1 MNKRIAKGTVPK
13 RVIFTGSLVLFCA
26 FSFPF
31 VVNAATA
38 VPQPGESIRDTRPRQ
53 QVSLENL
60 DTDNKQA
67 SQSVRFTLQEIR
79 VEHEGLNVKDEK
91 IAAITDKVTS
101 KEITAAELYAADSL
115 YTAFCPTL
123 PAVPVYVTTEPFV
136 PAPILFC
143 FVASWFVTYV
153 FDVVTLSPTAGGS
166 SANALL
172 QIIVPAIMANSNDF
186 FIGVPRIPLIHLYK
200 LYQNLARGVKV

>member
-53 QVSLENL
+53 QVSLENV

-67 SQSVRFTLQEIR
+67 SRSVRFTLQEIR

-91 IAAITDKVTS
+91 IAAITDKVTG
-101 KEITAAELYAADSL
+101 KEITAAELYAAVANITRCVRSCG
-115 YTAFCPTL
+115 YPAAAAYIPEQTA
-123 PAVPVYVTTEPFV
+123 V
-136 PAPILFC
+136 
-143 FVASWFVTYV
+143 
-153 FDVVTLSPTAGGS
+153 DGR
-166 SANALL
+166 LL
-172 QIIVPAIMANSNDF
+172 
-186 FIGVPRIPLIHLYK
+186 
-200 LYQNLARGVKV
+200 VKVEPGRISKVRLVNESGLKDKAAERMLAGLKPGDIIRTGKVENA